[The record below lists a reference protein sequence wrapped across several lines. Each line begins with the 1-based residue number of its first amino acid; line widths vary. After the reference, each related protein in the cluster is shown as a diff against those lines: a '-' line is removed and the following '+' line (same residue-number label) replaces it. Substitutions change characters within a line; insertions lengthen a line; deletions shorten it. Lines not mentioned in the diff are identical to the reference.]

1 VFDDENI
8 FILGDEIYEIYASF
22 LEYGGRGTEE
32 KYLRVVR
39 KCERK
44 RPI

>member
-1 VFDDENI
+1 MFDGENI
-8 FILGDEIYEIYASF
+8 LILGDEIYKMDASF
-22 LEYGGRGTEE
+22 GEYGRRGTEE